1 MLNLVGVATISNV
14 FTLELINSVHR
25 FPGEVLLADRPDLRI
40 PALNKTAVFRGSSGR
55 LADEQPRISSELK
68 VHYRHILR
76 EFAHRQISSSEFAQA
91 VGAFSF
97 VEPLAILAILAGAD
111 GHELRLNKTL
121 CVVDIGGGGHTPEF
135 LRPFLGTARYLAFD
149 ATPRS
154 IKENKLTSGNYIEH
168 YEMVNAIVTPPGLA
182 ELLRT
187 HGVPAAPAVLKID
200 IDSCDCDVLE
210 QALTH
215 FSPSVVVI
223 EFNPAFPPP
232 IRFNLAYQ
240 PKMAHNDRGAPSPI
254 FGCSLSYAA
263 DVAQRFGYA
272 LLQAPIEDAY
282 FVHASSL
289 PLFGAIPREHQLVF
303 AMGNP
308 LGYAYRDFGA
318 GVLSEWAAWRGEQ
331 QLLLRVVHS
340 NVSHRI
346 RTANLMHMSEQV
358 HLSVEPYKQDTGA
371 SPGFAARSREEP

>member
-1 MLNLVGVATISNV
+1 MTNAATILNAVGVATTSNII
-14 FTLELINSVHR
+14 TSDIIYTWPTQR

-40 PALNKTAVFRGSSGR
+40 PALNKTAAFRGSSGR

-68 VHYRHILR
+68 VHYRRILR

-111 GHELRLNKTL
+111 GHELRLNKAL

-154 IKENKLTSGNYIEH
+154 IKENKLTSGTYFEH
-168 YEMVNAIVTPPGLA
+168 YDMVNAIVTPPGLA

-210 QALTH
+210 QALKH

-282 FVHASSL
+282 FVHASRL
-289 PLFGAIPREHQLVF
+289 PLFGSIPREEQLVY

-308 LGYAYRDFGA
+308 LGYVYRDFGA
-318 GVLSEWAAWRGEQ
+318 GVLSEWSAWRGEQ

-346 RTANLMHMSEQV
+346 RTANLMQMSEQV
-358 HLSVEPYKQDTGA
+358 HLSVEPWKEIGGPQQ
-371 SPGFAARSREEP
+371 